1 MRILIPS
8 VVDLRKTAP
17 NRLHYFIRYLS
28 RKHEIAA
35 ICINDWWKSE
45 LVNMNEHYKDFREAL
60 DSIEIQYITPKRMS
74 PVIQELL
81 SPMLLSIPR
90 NDFNIIL
97 NYNTLISGY
106 YVARKL
112 KLPTVYDL
120 ADDLPAMIASSPQIP
135 RFLRLPGKWFGEI
148 MLKINIA
155 ISKKVTFITSSLK
168 DSYNIP
174 EDKCQLIPN
183 GVDINLFRYS
193 PAVELKK
200 KLSIEDGSFVVGYT
214 GVLREWVDLEPVFS
228 MARRLGE
235 DIPKLKVL
243 VVGGEGELQGNKDLT
258 AKYSVSDKSLF
269 TGTVPYNQIPQY
281 ISCMDVCLIPFKLN
295 AVAQN
300 SLPMKLFEYMA
311 CEKPVISTSLAGVK
325 EAVGDRVLYFSNT
338 DELATVVTNIYNNEG
353 LRQKMGLAGRE
364 FVKEHYSWE
373 TICSRLEAVLLEVAS
388 VKPRKY

>member
-74 PVIQELL
+74 PVIQEFL

-148 MLKINIA
+148 MLKRNIA

-214 GVLREWVDLEPVFS
+214 GVLREWVDLESVFS

-243 VVGGEGELQGNKDLT
+243 VVGGEGELQGNKNLA

-311 CEKPVISTSLAGVK
+311 CEKPVISTSLTGVK

-338 DELATVVTNIYNNEG
+338 DELATAVTSLYSNEG